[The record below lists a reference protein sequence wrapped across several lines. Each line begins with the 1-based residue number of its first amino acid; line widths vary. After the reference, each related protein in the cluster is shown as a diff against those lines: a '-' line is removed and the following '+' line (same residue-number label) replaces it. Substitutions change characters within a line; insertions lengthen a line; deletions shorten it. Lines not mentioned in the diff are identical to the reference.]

1 MSTVIETLALT
12 KTYGKHQAVC
22 GINLSVQVG
31 SVCAFLGQNG
41 AGKSSTIKML
51 LGMIHPTSGSGSIF
65 GHRIDK
71 ESESLLIRQKVAF
84 VAEDKRLYDYMTVGQ
99 IVHFTK
105 SFFPRWDHALESRL
119 LEQFELPLER
129 KIRQLSKGMRTK
141 LALLLGFARGC
152 ELLVLDEPTEGLDP
166 VAIEDV
172 LQIVVSLA
180 AQGTT
185 IFFSSHQIAEVEQVA
200 DYVLMIDRGKLVLDA
215 PMDRV
220 KEQYAFGAS
229 MTGAGIVVVTF
240 GLFLAETFEG
250 EFTSPVVG
258 LCTLTATFLGYR
270 AHILKGWNVF
280 EVMSATTSIDPN
292 TQLITGEFHWL
303 GITVCFLASAVL
315 LGATIAVLQARDF

>member
-1 MSTVIETLALT
+1 VATVIETIELT
-12 KTYGKHQAVC
+12 KNYGKHQAVR
-22 GINLSVQVG
+22 GVNLSVQAG

-51 LGMIHPTSGSGSIF
+51 LGMIHPTSGIGSIL

-71 ESESLLIRQKVAF
+71 ERESLLIRQKVAF
-84 VAEDKRLYDYMTVGQ
+84 VAEDKRLYDYMSVGQ
-99 IVHFTK
+99 IIHFTK
-105 SFFPRWDHALESRL
+105 SFFPKWNHALEARL
-119 LEQFELPLER
+119 LDQFALPPER

-152 ELLVLDEPTEGLDP
+152 ELLILDEPTEGLDP

-200 DYVLMIDRGKLVLDA
+200 DHVLMIDRGKLVLDA

-220 KEQYAFGAS
+220 KEQYRHIQAVFPEPVEERDFRLPGIEKVSVAGRTVSFVAS
-229 MTGAGIVVVTF
+229 HNVDSIVEHVRMLHAG
-240 GLFLAETFEG
+240 
-250 EFTSPVVG
+250 
-258 LCTLTATFLGYR
+258 
-270 AHILKGWNVF
+270 
-280 EVMSATTSIDPN
+280 SIDVLPIS
-292 TQLITGEFHWL
+292 LKEI
-303 GITVCFLASAVL
+303 FLEKAK
-315 LGATIAVLQARDF
+315 ARS